1 MTISALTQ
9 PLKIREFRLF
19 WIATAVSLTGDQLT
33 FIALPWLVLKL
44 TGDPLVMGTVIAVA
58 AVPRAAFMLVG
69 GAVTD
74 KYSPRIV
81 MIVSNIV
88 RMLLIA
94 LLAAL
99 TFNQHI
105 EIWMIFAIGFFFGLA
120 DAFMFPAAGAFPPR
134 LLKSEQLAAGNG
146 LIQGT
151 AQLTLVIGPMIAG
164 LLIAW
169 LGVNKSG
176 IADVDGLALV
186 FALDALSFIVPIAA
200 LSAIRERFPPVLT
213 VANKIW
219 ESLVE
224 GLRYSW
230 NDVPLR
236 TFALLL
242 GVLTLVFRG
251 PFVVGIPAFADAH
264 LADGVVGFGVIM
276 AALGVGAIFGTLI
289 AGTTRHPEP
298 HRLGTI
304 LLIDFLIFGAIMIT
318 MTYTNELWLIAAMVL
333 VGGIVDGYVIILLI
347 TWIQKRVPS
356 EKLGRVMSVIMLF
369 GQGLF
374 PVSSAIAGVVAGW
387 DLLFMFLAAGLIMM
401 ACTLLG
407 LAIRPVRRMGHP

>member
-1 MTISALTQ
+1 
-9 PLKIREFRLF
+9 
-19 WIATAVSLTGDQLT
+19 
-33 FIALPWLVLKL
+33 
-44 TGDPLVMGTVIAVA
+44 MGTVIAVA

-289 AGTTRHPEP
+289 AGTSRHPEP
-298 HRLGTI
+298 HWLGTI

-318 MTYTNELWLIAAMVL
+318 MTYTHELWLIAAMVL
-333 VGGIVDGYVIILLI
+333 AGGIVDGYVIILLI

-401 ACTLLG
+401 ICTLLG
-407 LAIRPVRRMGHP
+407 LAIRPVRRMGYP